1 MHNGERQKRGVLFF
15 VCFSGSMKMFAT
27 FFPGSFS
34 YAVVKYNHRKE
45 KHGQQREFPVAA
57 LMRVQTP
64 QSSDDD
70 LVQLDQDS
78 EKGPIVL

>member
-34 YAVVKYNHRKE
+34 YAVVKYNHRKR
-45 KHGQQREFPVAA
+45 KARTAITVPYYGADAGSNPV
-57 LMRVQTP
+57 T
-64 QSSDDD
+64 
-70 LVQLDQDS
+70 
-78 EKGPIVL
+78 I

>member
-45 KHGQQREFPVAA
+45 KHGQQVQFPVTA
-57 LMRVQTP
+57 LIRVRIP
-64 QSSDDD
+64 QSSVDG
-70 LVQLDQDS
+70 LVQTGLCPC
-78 EKGPIVL
+78 K